1 MERTLLHQGSSSFY
15 GCQWPHQFSS
25 LARRRTE
32 LKSTDDKD
40 DNEYEEDDDDDDD
53 DDDDES
59 ESCFLIRPDDIV
71 LVRHEW

>member
-53 DDDDES
+53 DDDN
-59 ESCFLIRPDDIV
+59 DDDDGYDDYDDDLFV
-71 LVRHEW
+71 G